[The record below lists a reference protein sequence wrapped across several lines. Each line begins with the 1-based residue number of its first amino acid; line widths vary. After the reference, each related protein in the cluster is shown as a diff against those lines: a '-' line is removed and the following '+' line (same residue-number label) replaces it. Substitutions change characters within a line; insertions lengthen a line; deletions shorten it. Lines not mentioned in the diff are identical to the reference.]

1 MAIFTFRMKIP
12 LDNVNFAEGSRL
24 LIEKPL
30 GITSFGLVFQVKNW
44 LNNKVFREE
53 MLAKGIVLS
62 GKKGRIKV
70 GHAGTLDPLAS
81 GLMIV
86 CTGKWTK
93 RINEFMG
100 MDKTYSGTF
109 RLGATTPTYDRESMP
124 ENIKSVENIS
134 PMAIEEIK
142 NQFIGQIKQ
151 LPPAYSAIKQDGT
164 ALYKLAREGKAVKLN
179 PRIMNIHSLNLN
191 YDNLPEVGFTVR
203 CSSGTYIRSLAND
216 IGAALGCGAYLTSL
230 VRTEIGDFTL
240 ENSYSLKEMI
250 EHFGTSAR
258 LKVIE
263 AKC

>member
-1 MAIFTFRMKIP
+1 MKQALKDIRY
-12 LDNVNFAEGSRL
+12 AEGSML
-24 LIEKPL
+24 LINKPL

-44 LNNKVFREE
+44 LNNKAFREE
-53 MLAKGIVLS
+53 MLAKGVVLT

-100 MDKTYSGTF
+100 MDKTYTGTF
-109 RLGATTPTYDRESMP
+109 RLGATTPTYDRESLP
-124 ENIKSVENIS
+124 INKLPTEHITAEDLEKV
-134 PMAIEEIK
+134 K
-142 NQFIGQIKQ
+142 TQFIGDIQQ
-151 LPPAYSAIKQDGT
+151 LPPAYSAIKQDGQ
-164 ALYKLAREGKAVKLN
+164 ALYKLAREGKEVKLK
-179 PRIMNIHSLNLN
+179 PRLMTIHSLEMN
-191 YDNLPEVGFTVR
+191 YDKLPEVAFRVR

-216 IGAALGCGAYLTSL
+216 IGEVLGCGAYLSSL
-230 VRTEIGDFTL
+230 VRTEIGDYKLEDSYTL
-240 ENSYSLKEMI
+240 QEMI
-250 EHFGTSAR
+250 EHFGTSAK

>member
-1 MAIFTFRMKIP
+1 MKTP
-12 LDNVNFAEGSRL
+12 LEDINYAEGSRL
-24 LIEKPL
+24 LINKPF

-44 LNNKVFREE
+44 LNNKAFREE
-53 MLAKGIVLS
+53 MLTKGIILT

-100 MDKTYSGTF
+100 MDKTYTGTF
-109 RLGATTPTYDRESMP
+109 RLGATTPTYDRESTP
-124 ENIKSVENIS
+124 ENVKPTDHIK
-134 PMAIEEIK
+134 AGDIEKVKAE
-142 NQFIGQIKQ
+142 FIGEIKQ

-164 ALYKLAREGKAVKLN
+164 ALYKLAREGKEVKLN
-179 PRIMNIHSLNLN
+179 PRVMNIRSLELN
-191 YDNLPEVGFTVR
+191 YDKLPEVAFTVR

-230 VRTEIGDFTL
+230 VRTEIGDFKL
-240 ENSYSLKEMI
+240 EAAYSLEEMI
-250 EHFGTSAR
+250 EHFGTSAK

>member
-1 MAIFTFRMKIP
+1 MIKSLKDT
-12 LDNVNFAEGSRL
+12 DFAGGSML
-24 LIEKPL
+24 LINKPL

-44 LNNKVFREE
+44 LNNKAFREE
-53 MLAKGIVLS
+53 MLAKGIEMT

-100 MDKTYSGTF
+100 MDKTYTGTF
-109 RLGATTPTYDRESMP
+109 RLGATTPTYDRESLP
-124 ENIKSVENIS
+124 ENEKPTDHIK
-134 PMAIEEIK
+134 AADIEKLKE
-142 NQFIGQIKQ
+142 QFLGEIKQ
-151 LPPAYSAIKQDGT
+151 LPPAYSAIKQDGQ
-164 ALYKLAREGKAVKLN
+164 ALYKLAREGKEVKLN
-179 PRIMNIHSLNLN
+179 PRIMTIHSLEMN
-191 YDNLPEVGFTVR
+191 YDQIPEVSFKVR

-216 IGAALGCGAYLTSL
+216 IGEVLGCGAYLSSL
-230 VRTEIGDFTL
+230 IRTEIGDFKL
-240 ENSYSLKEMI
+240 EASYSLQEMI
-250 EHFGTSAR
+250 EHFGTSAK

>member
-1 MAIFTFRMKIP
+1 MKESLQDI
-12 LDNVNFAEGSRL
+12 DFAGGSML

-44 LNNKVFREE
+44 LNNKGFREE
-53 MLAKGIVLS
+53 MLTKGIELT

-100 MDKTYSGTF
+100 MDKTYTGTF
-109 RLGATTPTYDRESMP
+109 RLGATTPTYDRESLP
-124 ENIKSVENIS
+124 ENILPTEHIKAED
-134 PMAIEEIK
+134 IEKVKE
-142 NQFIGQIKQ
+142 QFIGEIQQ
-151 LPPAYSAIKQDGT
+151 LPPAYSALKQDGK
-164 ALYKLAREGKAVKLN
+164 ALYTLAREGKEVKLN
-179 PRIMNIHSLNLN
+179 PRSMTIHSLEMQ
-191 YDNLPEVGFTVR
+191 YDNLPEVSFTVR

-216 IGAALGCGAYLTSL
+216 IGAALGCGAYLSSL
-230 VRTEIGDFTL
+230 VRTKIGDFKL
-240 ENSYSLKEMI
+240 QDASSLNEMI
-250 EHFGTSAR
+250 EHFGTHAK

>member
-1 MAIFTFRMKIP
+1 MKEKLNEIT
-12 LDNVNFAEGSRL
+12 FAEGSML

-44 LNNKVFREE
+44 LNNKAFREE
-53 MLAKGIVLS
+53 MLAKGVVLT

-100 MDKTYSGTF
+100 MDKTYTGTF
-109 RLGATTPTYDRESMP
+109 KLGATTPTYDRESMP
-124 ENIKSVENIS
+124 ENIKETAHIKG
-134 PMAIEEIK
+134 EDLEKIK
-142 NQFIGQIKQ
+142 NQFIGDIQQ
-151 LPPAYSAIKQDGT
+151 LPPAYSAIKQDGK
-164 ALYKLAREGKAVKLN
+164 ALYTLAREGKEVKLN
-179 PRIMNIHSLNLN
+179 PRLMTIHSLEMN
-191 YDNLPEVGFTVR
+191 YDDLPEVHFKVR

-216 IGAALGCGAYLTSL
+216 IGATLGCGAYLTAL
-230 VRTEIGDFTL
+230 VRTEIGNFKL
-240 ENSYSLKEMI
+240 EDSYSLKEMI
-250 EHFGTSAR
+250 DHFGTSAK